1 MNKPKGAILRRGVRI
16 RGRKRESMRLSDD
29 FINEVKYRSDLS
41 EIASSYMQLKRRGR
55 NMIGLCPFHGEKTPS
70 FNIYTE
76 DGHFYCF
83 GCGAGGDVI
92 TFIMKIENLDYLEA
106 VKFLAQ
112 RAGMTIPEEGYDDSM
127 GRLRTRIYEAN
138 REAARFY
145 YQKLNE
151 PVGAAAMRYLKGRE
165 LADSTI
171 RHFGLGYAP
180 DARFAL
186 GDHLRSKG
194 FSEAELIAANLC
206 FKTRSGKGVVDRF
219 YDRVMFPIIDVRGN
233 VIAFGGRIM
242 TDQKP
247 KYLNTSDTVVFN
259 KSNNLF
265 SLNNAKNSKSRS
277 LILCEGYMDV
287 ISLNQAGFTQAVA
300 TLGTALTADQAAL
313 MKRYCDE
320 VILCYDADEAGQK
333 ATSRAIEI
341 LRRAGIA
348 VRVLTIPDGKDPD
361 EFLRRHGDKAHEAFH
376 NILTGSGDDVN
387 YRLLRL
393 RASFDMAS
401 PQGKLGY
408 LNEGV
413 KLLSELDNPME
424 REIYA
429 SRLADETEVAKAS
442 IMEQIN
448 RTVRQRSKSYRK
460 DEFKRI
466 RKDIS
471 ARDDRVNPQHAA
483 HLRAT
488 GAEENLI
495 AFLVS
500 HTDKLPYIES
510 KLRPEDFVTD
520 FNRKLFEYF
529 SQRIKDNK
537 DPMTMLSADFTS
549 EEQSKVIR
557 TVAPH
562 TVQNASMEAL
572 DEYIGI
578 IKLERT
584 KLSEQDIRSAS
595 TDDLQEY
602 LKKLKD
608 QKK

>member
-1 MNKPKGAILRRGVRI
+1 
-16 RGRKRESMRLSDD
+16 MRLSDD
-29 FINEVKYRSDLS
+29 FINEVKYRSDLG

-55 NMIGLCPFHGEKTPS
+55 NLIGLCPFHGEKTPS

-112 RAGMTIPEEGYDDSM
+112 RAGMSIPEDGYDDSM

-151 PVGAAAMRYLKGRE
+151 PVGAAAMQYLKGRE
-165 LADSTI
+165 LLDGTI

-180 DARFAL
+180 DTRFAL
-186 GDHLRSKG
+186 GDHLKAKG
-194 FSEAELIAANLC
+194 FSEAELIAANLV
-206 FKTRSGKGVVDRF
+206 FKARSGKGVVDRF

-247 KYLNTSDTVVFN
+247 KYLNTSDTMVFN
-259 KSNNLF
+259 KSLSLF

-287 ISLNQAGFTQAVA
+287 ISLNQAGFPQAVA
-300 TLGTALTADQAAL
+300 TLGTALTSDQAAL

-333 ATSRAIEI
+333 ATARAIEI
-341 LRRAGIA
+341 LRRAGIT

-361 EFLRRHGDKAHEAFH
+361 EFLKRHGDKAHEAFH
-376 NILTGSGDDVN
+376 NLLTGSGDDMD
-387 YRLLRL
+387 YRLTRL
-393 RASFDMAS
+393 KARFDMTS
-401 PQGKLGY
+401 SQGKLGY

-413 KLLSELDNPME
+413 KLLCELSNPME

-442 IMEQIN
+442 IMEQVN
-448 RTVRQRSKSYRK
+448 RTLRQRTRSYRK

-466 RKDIS
+466 QKNIS
-471 ARDDRVNPQHAA
+471 ARDDRMNPQHAS
-483 HLRAT
+483 HLRAAT
-488 GAEENLI
+488 AEENLI
-495 AFLVS
+495 AFLLKNP
-500 HTDKLPYIES
+500 DKLTRIEKQLKS
-510 KLRPEDFVTD
+510 DDFVTD
-520 FNRKLFEYF
+520 FNRKLYIYF
-529 SQRIKDNK
+529 SQRIKDQK
-537 DPMTMLSADFTS
+537 DPMTMLSADFTAD
-549 EEQSKVIR
+549 EQSKIIR
-557 TVAPH
+557 ILSSHAQDSATV
-562 TVQNASMEAL
+562 EAL
-572 DEYIGI
+572 DEYIAI
-578 IKLERT
+578 ILDERSR
-584 KLSEQDIRSAS
+584 LSENDIRTAS
-595 TDDLQEY
+595 TDDLAAY
-602 LKKLKD
+602 LQKLKD